1 MKKILV
7 FAFYALFPFAEACF
21 ANKKIERL
29 ISNLENKEFEQ
40 NKHFNELQT
49 EYENTYKRK
58 DKFEDKAKSN
68 IISVTIT
75 VTLIMGSLTI
85 IKEFITSQN
94 FFWVNY
100 IAISLFVFAVFYM
113 IMAGINAFS
122 SLMDKNTVY
131 LSNLNE
137 SDLVEIEQAVT
148 GNNYYNSIRNNLVN
162 SSYRCIR
169 NALICMFFV
178 MLILIANQFK
188 FTENKRN
195 VATFEPNACIFYSSG
210 VIDRDWFYEIKPKV
224 ESFIQNSIIVNELD
238 TGVETG
244 VIDLENEVFIKLVK
258 NNDNSLNVVLIEQF
272 KSKKQN

>member
-1 MKKILV
+1 MKKFLV
-7 FAFYALFPFAEACF
+7 SVFYALFPFVESCF
-21 ANKKIERL
+21 ANKKIDKL
-29 ISNLENKEFEQ
+29 IANLENKEFEQ
-40 NKHFNELQT
+40 NKNFKELQT

-85 IKEFITSQN
+85 IKEFMKSQN

-100 IAISLFVFAVFYM
+100 IAITLFVFAVFYM

-131 LSNLNE
+131 LSKLNE
-137 SDLVEIEQAVT
+137 SDLEEIEQAVT
-148 GNNYYNSIRNNLVN
+148 GNNYYNFIRNNLVN

-178 MLILIANQFK
+178 MLILIANQFE
-188 FTENKRN
+188 FTQNNKT
-195 VATFEPNACIFYSSG
+195 VATFEPNAGIFYSSG
-210 VIDRDWFYEIKPKV
+210 VIDSDWFYEIKPKI
-224 ESFIQNSIIVNELD
+224 EGFIHNNIIVNELD
-238 TGVETG
+238 IGVETG
-244 VIDLENEVFIKLVK
+244 VIDLDNKVFIKLVK
-258 NNDNSLNVVLIEQF
+258 NIDNSIHVVLVEQF